1 MRRAS
6 SVRASE
12 QPHPFHAPPPVMT
25 GGVDKQTQATNIK
38 RRRNRA
44 EIQQLVAELEA
55 SGLGRTAFC
64 QQRGLSYR
72 RWLAIKNGR
81 SRRPLRAQRASIGW
95 RWRCPARRQSLAPR
109 GPADWQLCSEAG
121 GGSKWVAVL
130 MPARCSGCWQWWSE
144 AEHVWYWAGYADL
157 FGGGRDR
164 HAQRFRGSLRLGARS
179 VAVGAAEWAHFH
191 LLERAAES
199 AEAAVLG
206 WQRAVGL
213 RQTFGE
219 GAVPLA

>member
-64 QQRGLSYR
+64 QQRGLAYR

-81 SRRPLRAQRASIGW
+81 SRRPLRAQRASVGW

-109 GPADWQLCSEAG
+109 GPADWQWC
-121 GGSKWVAVL
+121 
-130 MPARCSGCWQWWSE
+130 CE